1 MKKRTVILSAVFT
14 AVSVLISLVFCGFR
28 FGFVFVDHLVFD
40 GFCYCVWALF
50 ILNSCFMFAHL
61 RSALTREKLCGKA
74 LFAVNCAVTVL
85 SVVAS
90 ITFLIIGKNDIKNYV
105 YMSFEWLPILAVIYG
120 LVFFIAIFPL
130 CKGLFKK
137 CTAVVAALAIV
148 TAALVHLFPVGGFD
162 FEAAPTVF
170 DTGDSYHV
178 VFATNRDS
186 VGYISYSYGGE
197 DYFVW
202 DTTTGRKDSS
212 TVHSIEVAYEHLDN
226 NSYTIGAVRATEDIA
241 YGGHLGK
248 DITYKVDKFSPCP
261 DDGFN
266 MAIVTDNHDSQVDWS
281 SVGSGAQLCVFLGD
295 ISNGLYSYANFVD
308 NLIVPAG
315 KATGGAI
322 PVIYARGNHDHRG
335 SAVKD
340 MLKELD
346 FDEYYYRVRI
356 GNYVFTVL
364 DTGEDK
370 DDGNYEYAGYND
382 YVSYFAEQT
391 AWAQSLEKET
401 GYNVVIA
408 HSHEPFHGASEPIS
422 SILKDLGVGFS
433 INGHQ
438 HTEEFVSA
446 QDSVSGIPYYI
457 CGHYVNKNDL
467 YYTVMHFENGK
478 IDIVTQNT
486 AGDTINSAEIQL
498 EEVK

>member
-1 MKKRTVILSAVFT
+1 MKKKTIIFTAVFT

-28 FGFVFVDHLVFD
+28 FGFVFVDHILFD
-40 GFCYCVWALF
+40 GFCYAVWALF
-50 ILNSCFMFAHL
+50 ILNSCFMIAHL
-61 RSALTREKLCGKA
+61 RSCLTRKKLCGKV
-74 LFAVNCAVTVL
+74 LFIVNCAVTVL
-85 SVVAS
+85 SVIASVA
-90 ITFLIIGKNDIKNYV
+90 FLIIGKNDIKNYV
-105 YMSFEWLPILAVIYG
+105 YMSFEWLPTLAVIYG

-137 CTAVVAALAIV
+137 CTAVIAALAILI
-148 TAALVHLFPVGGFD
+148 AALVHLFPVGGFD
-162 FEAAPTVF
+162 FEAAPAVF
-170 DTGDSYHV
+170 DTGDSYHI

-197 DYFVW
+197 DYLIW

-212 TVHSIEVAYEHLDN
+212 TVHSISIAHEHLDN
-226 NSYTIGAVRATEDIA
+226 NTYTVGAVRAVEDIA

-248 DITYKVDKFSPCP
+248 EITYKVDKFSPCP
-261 DDGFN
+261 DDDFD
-266 MAIVTDNHDSQVDWS
+266 MTIVTDNHDSQVEWS
-281 SVGSGAQLCVFLGD
+281 DVGSGAQLCVFLGD
-295 ISNGLYSYANFVD
+295 ISNGLYSYDNFVD

-315 KATGGAI
+315 EATGGVV

-346 FDEYYYRVRI
+346 FDKYYYRVKI
-356 GNYVFTVL
+356 GKYVFTVL

-370 DDGNYEYAGYND
+370 DDDDYEYAGYND

-391 AWAQSLEKET
+391 RWAQTLPRES

-422 SILKDLGVGFS
+422 GILKDLGIGFS
-433 INGHQ
+433 ISGHQ
-438 HTEEFVSA
+438 HSEEFVAA
-446 QDSVSGIPYYI
+446 QDSANGIPYYI
-457 CGHYVNKNDL
+457 CGHYVGKHGL
-467 YYTVMHFENGK
+467 YYTVMHFENGS
-478 IDIVTQNT
+478 IDIVTKDT
-486 AGDTINSAEIQL
+486 AGEKINSAEIRL